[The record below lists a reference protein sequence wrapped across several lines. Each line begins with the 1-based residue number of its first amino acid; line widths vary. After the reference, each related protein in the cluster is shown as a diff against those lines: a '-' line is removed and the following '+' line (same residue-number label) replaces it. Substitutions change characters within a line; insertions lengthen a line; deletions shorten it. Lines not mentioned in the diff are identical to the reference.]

1 MKKYFV
7 ILSIFILFSCTSKT
21 EKVPLSFY
29 FWRTAF
35 QLTDTEKEYLNDLEV
50 RRLYVRYFDVALK
63 NAEAIPVAPVIFQE
77 KPQGYEVIPVIYI
90 KNEVFLSENPT
101 DSLATKV
108 FDYIK
113 QINKSAEITV
123 NEIQFDCDWSLKSKD
138 NYFQFIDEFKK
149 LHPNLSAT
157 IRLHQIKYPEKTG
170 IPKVENGVLMYYNM
184 GVISADDNN
193 SIYEQAIARRYIK
206 SLQNY
211 SLPLDIALPI
221 FSWGVHIRDNQVV
234 NLIGG
239 MRQKDVQNNHFKK
252 LNENQYQVTDDFVYH
267 GRYLAKDDVIKI
279 EEPSAKQLK
288 EMVTDLRKNIKNKP
302 KEIILYDL
310 SEQNLTEYE
319 KKTYQAVCHW

>member
-1 MKKYFV
+1 MKKYLV
-7 ILSIFILFSCTSKT
+7 ILLIFILFSCTSKT
-21 EKVPLSFY
+21 EKIPLSFY
-29 FWRTAF
+29 FWRTIF
-35 QLTDTEKEYLNDLEV
+35 SLTETEKEYLSDLEV
-50 RRLYVRYFDVALK
+50 NKLYVRYFDVALK
-63 NAEAIPVAPVIFQE
+63 NNEPFPITSIVFNENVSAFEIVPVV
-77 KPQGYEVIPVIYI
+77 YI
-90 KNEVFLSENPT
+90 KNEVFLQDT
-101 DSLATKV
+101 DTKDLAQKI
-108 FDYIK
+108 FDYIR
-113 QINKSAEITV
+113 QINKKNNIAV

-170 IPKVENGVLMYYNM
+170 IPEVETGVLMYYNM
-184 GVISADDNN
+184 GVISAGDDN

-239 MRQKDVQNNHFKK
+239 MRQKDVQNDHFKK
-252 LNENQYQVTDDFVYH
+252 LNENQYQVTDDFVYN

>member
-1 MKKYFV
+1 MKKWW
-7 ILSIFILFSCTSKT
+7 ILFSVVFVLSCGNKT
-21 EKVPLSFY
+21 EPIPLSFY
-29 FWRTAF
+29 YWKTNFKLA
-35 QLTDTEKEYLNDLEV
+35 DTEKEYLTDLEV
-50 RRLYVRYFDVALK
+50 KKLYIRYFDVGLK
-63 NAEAIPVAPVIFQE
+63 DSIAIPIAPVTFSQE
-77 KPQGYEVIPVIYI
+77 VEKYEVVPVVYI
-90 KNEVFLSENPT
+90 KNEVFLHQTAT
-101 DSLATKV
+101 DSLPQKV
-108 FDYIK
+108 FNYIQ
-113 QINKSAEITV
+113 QINKSANVSV
-123 NEIQFDCDWSLKSKD
+123 NEIQFDCDWSLKSKH
-138 NYFQFIDEFKK
+138 NYFQFIEEFKK

-170 IPKVENGVLMYYNM
+170 IPKVDKGVLMYYNM
-184 GVISADDNN
+184 GVISTDDNN
-193 SIYEQAIARRYIK
+193 SIYERAIAWRYIK

-319 KKTYQAVCHW
+319 KKTYQAVCYW